1 MSTVL
6 LHKLPI
12 ENGQKGYFSQLILN
26 RPEAANAFDS
36 AMADAILVALASPQI
51 TDAACRGLLLM
62 GAGKHFCAGADLK
75 QMGEMGRAP
84 WEENLAQAQKIAS
97 IYEAVRECP
106 VPTVALVQGSCFGG
120 GVGLV
125 AAADWAI
132 ARADARFCLSEVRV
146 GAVAGVILPF
156 LCDKIAAG
164 DLRRWVFQAR
174 TLSAAEALDVGLIQ
188 NIGDKSVVKEEL
200 TALLAGSPEAQR
212 AFKRAH
218 LDLTRHI
225 GKEMPTLLARMRAS
239 KSGQE
244 GIQAFLDK
252 LPTSWTATPPDL
264 EF

>member
-1 MSTVL
+1 MTTVL
-6 LHKLPI
+6 LKKLPI
-12 ENGQKGYFSQLILN
+12 EQGKQGYFSQLILN

-36 AMADAILVALASPQI
+36 NMADAIIQALNSSEIADS
-51 TDAACRGLLLM
+51 ACRGLLLM
-62 GAGKHFCAGADLK
+62 GAGKNFCAGADLK
-75 QMGEMGRAP
+75 QMGEMGRAS
-84 WEENLAQAQKIAS
+84 WEANLAQAEKIAS
-97 IYEAVRECP
+97 IYLALRECP

-132 ARADARFCLSEVRV
+132 AKSDARFCLSEVRV
-146 GAVAGVILPF
+146 GAVAGVILPV
-156 LCDKIAAG
+156 LADKVAAG
-164 DLRRWVFQAR
+164 ALRRWVFQGR
-174 TLSAAEALDVGLIQ
+174 TLTAQEALNVGLIQ
-188 NIGDKSVVKEEL
+188 AIGDKAEVKEEL

-244 GIQAFLDK
+244 GIQAFLEK
-252 LPTSWTATPPDL
+252 RPTTWRATPPDL